1 MPEQPDDGTILVLTR
16 EGENELHEAGT
27 QLSPTRSGRG
37 KAKSPICVEIGL
49 SG

>member
-1 MPEQPDDGTILVLTR
+1 MPGPPDDSAILVLTR
-16 EGENELHEAGT
+16 KGKNGLHEAGT